1 MGPRMSRSSTTT
13 RRAVAVHA
21 ATAPVHPGE
30 ILRAE
35 YMEPLGL
42 TPYALAKR
50 LHVPRTRIE
59 RLVREETAMT
69 PDTALRLA
77 RCFAT
82 TPEFWLALQARH
94 DIDVVRQTGES
105 AIAAIE
111 PIATKAP

>member
-1 MGPRMSRSSTTT
+1 MGRKMSKSSTTT
-13 RRAVAVHA
+13 RPVRLDP

-30 ILRAE
+30 ILREE

-94 DIDVVRQTGES
+94 DIDVVRRAGES
-105 AIAAIE
+105 AFASIE
-111 PIATKAP
+111 PLDAKV